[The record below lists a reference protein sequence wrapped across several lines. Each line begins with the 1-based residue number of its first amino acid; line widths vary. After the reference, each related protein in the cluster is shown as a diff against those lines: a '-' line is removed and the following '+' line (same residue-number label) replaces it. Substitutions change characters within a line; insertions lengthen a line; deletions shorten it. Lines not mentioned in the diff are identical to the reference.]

1 MPIGTTPPLNK
12 KIGLI
17 AGNGSL
23 PLLFADGARAGG
35 YSVFAIAHE
44 KETDAALSERVD
56 DLLWIPVGQ
65 IQQIIPYFKSR
76 DVTQTV
82 LAGGLPKTHLF
93 DAQLDSG
100 VKSILAPLNAKKDDL
115 LLRAFAMEMERE
127 KIAVTTL
134 TDFLPSLLAEE
145 GVMTRAIT
153 ATEEADIRWGWEMAK
168 QIGALDIGQCVVVRN
183 GVLLA
188 VEAIEGTDAAIR
200 RGGTLG
206 RESAVVVK
214 CLKPHQ
220 DVRFDLPTVG
230 PKTIQTMIDVKAT
243 VLAIEAKQT
252 LILEKDKT
260 LNMARQAHIA
270 IVGWTDEKKP

>member
-1 MPIGTTPPLNK
+1 MPINALPFNK
-12 KIGLI
+12 RIGLI

-44 KETDAALSERVD
+44 KETDTALSERVD

-65 IQQIIPYFKSR
+65 IQPIIPYFKSH

-93 DAQLDSG
+93 DARLDSG
-100 VKSILAPLNAKKDDL
+100 IQSILAPLNGKKDDL

-127 KIAVTTL
+127 KISVTTL
-134 TDFLPSLLAEE
+134 TGFLPSLLAEE
-145 GVMTRAIT
+145 GLMTRKIT

-188 VEAIEGTDAAIR
+188 VEAIEGTDAAIL
-200 RGGTLG
+200 RGGALG

-243 VLAIEAKQT
+243 VLAVEAKQT
-252 LILEKDKT
+252 LILEKETT
-260 LNMARQAHIA
+260 LHMARQADIA